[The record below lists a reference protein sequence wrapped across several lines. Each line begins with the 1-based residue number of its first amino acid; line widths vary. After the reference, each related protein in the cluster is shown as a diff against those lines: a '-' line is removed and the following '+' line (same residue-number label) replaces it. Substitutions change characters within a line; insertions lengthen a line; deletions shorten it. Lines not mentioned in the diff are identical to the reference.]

1 MIRFQIEQ
9 LRYKRLCGG
18 VEPPGFVHHM
28 RPGSVAKLMAAIGC
42 IKGARVWELGCGQGY
57 LVWHLLA
64 QGASHVIA
72 VDREQTI
79 LDSIPISAY
88 ERHTGTSEF
97 KLIQFPETEH
107 QWIAKQV
114 SIITMFIGSPHLVEK
129 LVDLFMANENVNT
142 IAFMMPSREFANLRL
157 EIVSWCNETDCSLSI
172 IEIKLSGSGEQ
183 RRTMILKK
191 KSSSSSSSSSSNS
204 M

>member
-1 MIRFQIEQ
+1 MIRFRIEQ
-9 LRYKRLCGG
+9 RRYKRLCGG
-18 VEPPGFVHHM
+18 AEPPGFVHHM
-28 RPGSVAKLMAAIGC
+28 QPSSVARLMAAIGC
-42 IKGARVWELGCGQGY
+42 IKGAWVWEIGCGQGY

-72 VDREQTI
+72 VDRDQTI
-79 LDSIPISAY
+79 LDSIPKAAY
-88 ERHTGTSEF
+88 ELHTGTSEF

-142 IAFMMPSREFANLRL
+142 IAFMMPSRDFANLRV

>member
-9 LRYKRLCGG
+9 LRYKRFCGG

-28 RPGSVAKLMAAIGC
+28 QPSSVGRLMAAIGC
-42 IKGARVWELGCGQGY
+42 IKGAWVWEIGCGQGY
-57 LVWHLLA
+57 LASHLLA

-72 VDREQTI
+72 VDRDQTI
-79 LDSIPISAY
+79 LDSIPKAAY
-88 ERHTGTSEF
+88 ELHDGTSEF
-97 KLIQFPETEH
+97 KMCEFPVTDITE
-107 QWIAKQV
+107 IVKQV
-114 SIITMFIGSPHLVEK
+114 SIITMFIGSNHLVEK

-142 IAFMMPSREFANLRL
+142 IAFMMPSRDFANLRV
-157 EIVSWCNETDCSLSI
+157 EILRWCNETDCSLSI

-183 RRTMILKK
+183 RRTMILKR